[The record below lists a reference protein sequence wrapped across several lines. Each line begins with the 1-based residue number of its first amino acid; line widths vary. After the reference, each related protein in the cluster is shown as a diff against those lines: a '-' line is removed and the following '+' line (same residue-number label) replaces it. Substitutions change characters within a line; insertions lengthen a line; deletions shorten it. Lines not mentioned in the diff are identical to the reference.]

1 VVDAPRVPAEP
12 AVRAMFDGIARR
24 YDLLNDLLS
33 FGLDRRWRR
42 AAAKAILAGPGDL
55 VLDLGCGTGKLGA
68 LLTRRATVVGVDLSH
83 AMLLRV
89 GRAVPARILLVQGSA
104 FRLPFA
110 DARFD
115 AAVSGFLLRN
125 LNDLEASFDELA
137 RAVRPGGTVAL
148 VDITEPPGPVLRRLF
163 DAYFR
168 IAAPALGGA
177 VGRRDA
183 YSYLVRSLAHL
194 PPPSEV
200 SAMLARAGFEGCRA
214 RPLTG
219 GAATLFTGTRR

>member
-1 VVDAPRVPAEP
+1 
-12 AVRAMFDGIARR
+12 MFDGIARR

-33 FGLDRRWRR
+33 FGLDRWWRR
-42 AAAKAILAGPGDL
+42 AAAKAVLAGPGDL

-68 LLTRRATVVGVDLSH
+68 LLTRGATVVGVDLSH
-83 AMLLRV
+83 AMLRV
-89 GRAVPARILLVQGSA
+89 GRALPPPLLLVQGSA

-125 LNDLEASFDELA
+125 LNDLGAGFAELA
-137 RAVRPGGTVAL
+137 RAVRAGGTVAL
-148 VDITEPPGPVLRRLF
+148 VDITEPPGPLLHRLF
-163 DAYFR
+163 DVYFR

-194 PPPSEV
+194 PPPREV
-200 SAMLARAGFEGCRA
+200 SAMLAGAGFGGCQA
-214 RPLTG
+214 RPLSG
-219 GAATLFTGTRR
+219 GIATLFTGTRQ

>member
-1 VVDAPRVPAEP
+1 
-12 AVRAMFDGIARR
+12 MFDGIARR

-33 FGLDRRWRR
+33 LGLDRWWRR

-89 GRAVPARILLVQGSA
+89 GGRGPACLLLVQGSA

-125 LNDLEASFDELA
+125 LNDLGLGFAELA
-137 RAVRPGGTVAL
+137 RAVRAGGTVAL
-148 VDITEPPGPVLRRLF
+148 VDITEPPGPLLRRLF
-163 DAYFR
+163 DVYFR

-177 VGRRDA
+177 VGKREA
-183 YSYLVRSLAHL
+183 YSYLVRSLSHL
-194 PPPSEV
+194 PPPREV
-200 SAMLARAGFEGCRA
+200 SAMMDMAGFEGCLA
-214 RPLTG
+214 KPLSG
-219 GAATLFTGTRR
+219 GIATLFTGTRR

>member
-1 VVDAPRVPAEP
+1 
-12 AVRAMFDGIARR
+12 MFDRIARR

-33 FGLDRRWRR
+33 FGLDRWWRR
-42 AAAKAILAGPGDL
+42 AAARAVLAGPGDL

-68 LLTRRATVVGVDLSH
+68 LMTGRATVVGLDLSH

-89 GRAVPARILLVQGSA
+89 GGADRARVLLVQGSA

-125 LNDLEASFDELA
+125 LNDLGASFAELA
-137 RAVRPGGTVAL
+137 RAVRAGGTVAL
-148 VDITEPPGPVLRRLF
+148 VDITEPPGPLLRRFF

-168 IAAPALGGA
+168 VAAPALGAA

-194 PPPSEV
+194 PPPREV
-200 SAMLARAGFEGCRA
+200 SAVLSRAGFEGCRA
-214 RPLTG
+214 RPLSG
-219 GAATLFTGTRR
+219 GIATLFTGTRG